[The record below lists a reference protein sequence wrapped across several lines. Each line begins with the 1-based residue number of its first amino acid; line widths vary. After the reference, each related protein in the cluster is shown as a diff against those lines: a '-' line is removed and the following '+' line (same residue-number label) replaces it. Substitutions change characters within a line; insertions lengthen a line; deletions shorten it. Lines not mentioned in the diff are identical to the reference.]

1 MRGFHR
7 SHLAQGLL
15 RGLLMIVGFCGMTE
29 KVSAQNIGLIFTVHV
44 SNYAGVNSKT
54 LADAEKFA
62 TAVFRNSGVEARWV
76 AAPVPVA
83 QRQSGPNLVP
93 LTEIRVSIL
102 PKKIAEQFGFPGG
115 AVGYAPGTGADRQ
128 QTYVLYDKMEALAQN
143 PAYIAVKGPQF
154 YHVTKPVILGMALAH
169 EIGHLLL
176 NLESHSP
183 TGIMLANW
191 SMNDLLEASY
201 GNLAFTTQQAESIR
215 GDVARRMGQ

>member
-1 MRGFHR
+1 
-7 SHLAQGLL
+7 
-15 RGLLMIVGFCGMTE
+15 MTD
-29 KVSAQNIGLIFTVHV
+29 KVSAQNVNLIFTVHV

-54 LADAEKFA
+54 LEDAEKFA

-76 AAPVPVA
+76 AAPAPA
-83 QRQSGPNLVP
+83 ARRQSDPNLVP
-93 LTEIRVSIL
+93 LTQIRVSIVQ
-102 PKKIAEQFGFPGG
+102 KKLAEQLGFPDDDTL
-115 AVGYAPGTGADRQ
+115 GYAPGTGADRQ
-128 QTYVLYDKMEALAQN
+128 QTYVLYYKVEALAQN
-143 PAYIAVKGPQF
+143 PAYIAIRGPQF

-183 TGIMLANW
+183 TGIMRANW
-191 SMNDLLEASY
+191 SMDDLLEASY